1 MLSDWRVSTVD
12 DVISIGNPYDTTP
25 DTVPNVTLDLNGYT
39 LSGTWADKGY
49 EPIQVCNGK
58 LTVKDSSVAKSG
70 KISSS
75 TTYTGT
81 LAVYGNSEVKI
92 ESGTIENTAN
102 RNAIFTATPAKLNE
116 IYHGGD
122 AEVSVTGGKIDGELK
137 TESRVVSGVTGT
149 PEIAVS
155 GGSFSEAVPEEYCA
169 DGFIPTANEDGTY
182 GVKNGSYVAEVN
194 GVKYETLAEAVAAA
208 DTGDTVKLLA
218 DIDLDEQIAVS
229 KGITIDGQGIYTIK
243 ATKKLVGT
251 NNKLG
256 MFYRVTYAGGTL
268 TFRNVT
274 LDGNGVSKIFL
285 NEGGAGETVF
295 DRVTSKNGAGIAYG
309 AGIHISGGGSHA
321 TIKNSTL
328 TGSNGTY
335 ELNET
340 NYYAANDLW
349 VGGNV
354 DVTVENSTIGTVFV
368 NTTSA
373 NTAAHGHL
381 TIKGTETIIS
391 YLSGDND
398 VTDKNGDKGSTITIE
413 NGNFET
419 IADKGVLKISGG
431 TFANEIKPEWCADGF
446 IPTANEDGTYGVKSG
461 SYVAEVNGVKYETL
475 AEALTALTANG
486 TLTLLADLTDI
497 GTISLPAGAVIE
509 GGNHTVSGNSCFYAN
524 ANGATF
530 KNVNFVDIAN
540 GKKLTAIYGEG
551 LSGKLTVT
559 GCLFDNCEYEAL
571 QITPVANAEIVITG
585 NTFKTDNTDG
595 VYQTRYV
602 HIESRANVD
611 FSATVTQNVMY
622 DQIKGVNGAEQSCG
636 ALEVYYFK
644 DASKINVKE
653 NYIQYPELNCILK
666 GYGTN
671 VGEMVYPLYED
682 PNLATLT
689 GTPVAAIKTTYE
701 GTYYMTLQDAIDAAV
716 SGDTVQL
723 LTDITQE
730 DGIIIEKN
738 LTLNLNYKTFT
749 VTNGSN
755 TNNRNIKVIGNAN
768 LTVRNGSMVAASN
781 ATNDGGAYGTVRFE
795 SSGNL
800 TMSNVTLTN
809 SRKYGLNVKLLNG
822 TASFTKVTINSTY
835 GGGVEV
841 GGASATFT
849 NCNFN
854 QSGDDGYVSSCIAT
868 CDGGTATVKSG
879 TYNSENYCLY
889 VYNSGGTINV
899 VNGKF
904 VSGADKSVL
913 RVDTSDS
920 AVSDSVINVSNGSFT
935 GTIATGGSST
945 SKVNDINI
953 SGGTFSNEVA
963 KEYCADGFV
972 PVSTED
978 GKYTVTE
985 SSDVFGTSFYARN
998 LDITMDGHYRVVL
1011 FAGID
1016 SLNYEKVGF
1025 KITAG
1030 DITVTYDSKNVYRS
1044 VTISGTQYSAG
1055 QFDVFRLFGLAIQFP
1070 EVWDNT
1076 PIDYQPFAVDLDGN
1090 VIYGEIY
1097 TIDDIY
1103 TK

>member
-1 MLSDWRVSTVD
+1 MKMKQT
-12 DVISIGNPYDTTP
+12 
-25 DTVPNVTLDLNGYT
+25 
-39 LSGTWADKGY
+39 
-49 EPIQVCNGK
+49 GK
-58 LTVKDSSVAKSG
+58 LLSLLLVLVMVLSALPVNILATG
-70 KISSS
+70 ETGNES
-75 TTYTGT
+75 T
-81 LAVYGNSEVKI
+81 N
-92 ESGTIENTAN
+92 
-102 RNAIFTATPAKLNE
+102 
-116 IYHGGD
+116 
-122 AEVSVTGGKIDGELK
+122 
-137 TESRVVSGVTGT
+137 
-149 PEIAVS
+149 
-155 GGSFSEAVPEEYCA
+155 
-169 DGFIPTANEDGTY
+169 
-182 GVKNGSYVAEVN
+182 VAEI
-194 GVKYETLAEAVAAA
+194 GSTGYKTLAEAVAAA
-208 DTGDTVKLLA
+208 NSAPEAVTLKLLDDVTLDA
-218 DIDLDEQIAVS
+218 DL
-229 KGITIDGQGIYTIK
+229 GIGNNGEITVNLNGFTIDGAASYQVYVKGD
-243 ATKKLVGT
+243 GT
-251 NNKLG
+251 
-256 MFYRVTYAGGTL
+256 VTFT
-268 TFRNVT
+268 
-274 LDGNGVSKIFL
+274 GNGTVKNSKTVKSANDVPLQIF
-285 NEGGAGETVF
+285 N
-295 DRVTSKNGAGIAYG
+295 
-309 AGIHISGGGSHA
+309 GSHCV
-321 TIKNSTL
+321 L
-328 TGSNGTY
+328 NG
-335 ELNET
+335 
-340 NYYAANDLW
+340 
-349 VGGNV
+349 
-354 DVTVENSTIGTVFV
+354 VT
-368 NTTSA
+368 
-373 NTAAHGHL
+373 
-381 TIKGTETIIS
+381 
-391 YLSGDND
+391 LSGDYGVYTYGTLKILNATID
-398 VTDKNGDKGSTITIE
+398 SVNCGIAANGSAVVTIEDATVVSKANCISTQAAAGQSGMIVTINGGSYTSTNSTAWNCGPVYWASHGKLIVNGGTFTDKNGDATGEAAGILQKNGTVIVNGGTFTSKDGIKIVAQSDSTELFTEIKGGTFTGTRSGIYVDGSSPTYIGYL
-413 NGNFET
+413 NGNFNVTVSNGANGAPVFNGGTEKAIYT
-419 IADKGVLKISGG
+419 KTGGLGNTPPMIVSGG
-431 TFANEIKPEWCADGF
+431 SFNEAVPKEYCAEGFKPADNG
-446 IPTANEDGTYGVKSG
+446 NGTYGVAPEV

-768 LTVRNGSMVAASN
+768 LTVRNGSMVAVSN

-868 CDGGTATVKSG
+868 CNGGTATVKSG

-920 AVSDSVINVSNGSFT
+920 AVSDSVINVTNGNFT
-935 GTIATGGSST
+935 GTIATGGSSN

-953 SGGTFSNEVA
+953 SGGTFSNAVA

-1044 VTISGTQYSAG
+1044 VTISGTQYSAE